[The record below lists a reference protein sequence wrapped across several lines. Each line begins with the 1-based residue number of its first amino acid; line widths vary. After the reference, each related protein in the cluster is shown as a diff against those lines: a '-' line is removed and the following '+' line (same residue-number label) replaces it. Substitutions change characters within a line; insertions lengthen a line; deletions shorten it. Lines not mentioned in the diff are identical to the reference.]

1 MQRRIS
7 ALLSEGKK
15 FGAVA
20 RPLRR
25 ALADPPKLAAVSFQL
40 SDNALFNKENDIVK
54 TKRILTIATML
65 LAIGTLMTLSA
76 FHGTRKVQAQ
86 DQLPP
91 PVNDRISFGMV
102 GITEGQTVR
111 VNVTNFIAPNDSGY
125 PPGPTRVVIR
135 FLNSAGRPVT
145 NRAGEVIRRVVDLQ
159 RGESTFLDINYSE
172 LPPGPVR
179 AQLRPV
185 ITENPPPIG
194 DSNALPPGPSTV
206 QTVEVIN
213 NANGRTV
220 FALSGPPAIRQVP
233 PPVPD

>member
-1 MQRRIS
+1 
-7 ALLSEGKK
+7 
-15 FGAVA
+15 
-20 RPLRR
+20 
-25 ALADPPKLAAVSFQL
+25 
-40 SDNALFNKENDIVK
+40 VK

-65 LAIGTLMTLSA
+65 FALAALLTLG
-76 FHGTRKVQAQ
+76 FRGTRKVQAQ
-86 DQLPP
+86 DQVPP

-111 VNVTNFIAPNDSGY
+111 VNVSNFIAPNDSGY

-135 FLNSAGRPVT
+135 FLNAGGHPVT
-145 NRAGEVIRRVVDLQ
+145 NRGGEVIRRVVDLQ

-172 LPPGPVR
+172 LPPGPTR